1 MAILADEGLQL
12 VHRDDYVPALPK
24 WIRFAELSRDEQR
37 RLIEKDPSYGRIVCR
52 CEHVTEGEILAA
64 IRAGAR
70 TLDGL
75 KFRTRAGMG
84 RCQGGFCTARCM
96 ELLAREL
103 RVDLSDITKGDGAS
117 WIAVEPVEGAKPL

>member
-1 MAILADEGLQL
+1 M
-12 VHRDDYVPALPK
+12 
-24 WIRFAELSRDEQR
+24 
-37 RLIEKDPSYGRIVCR
+37 
-52 CEHVTEGEILAA
+52 TEGEIIDA

-103 RVDLSDITKGDGAS
+103 EIPLNEVTKGGQAS
-117 WIAVEPVEGAKPL
+117 WIAVKATEEAKPGE